1 MKLSRLQPG
10 HIWSSENGMTSLL
23 IFTLG
28 YLFVVCALSELS
40 FGDLVADL
48 MFSLIIVAGVL
59 TTFTQR
65 WVRVFAIGL
74 AVATLALTWQQQIH
88 LVESLAIL
96 NTILRVIFLGFLL
109 AVLFVQVFQAGA
121 VTAHRIRGAIV
132 IYLLLGGLWS
142 LLYHLVALTIPH
154 SFHLPGGLAVSDPQA
169 LGRVLTYFSFTTL
182 TTTGF
187 GDITPIRPLT
197 RTLAMFEA
205 LAGQLYLVITMARL
219 VSQAIVCRDEKIRN
233 KSRD

>member
-1 MKLSRLQPG
+1 MKLFRLHPG
-10 HIWSSENGMTSLL
+10 HFWSAESGMTSLL
-23 IFTLG
+23 IFSLA
-28 YLFVVCALSELS
+28 YLFVLCALGDFS

-48 MFSLIIVAGVL
+48 MFSLIIVAGVQ
-59 TTFTQR
+59 TTFKQR
-65 WVRVFAIGL
+65 WVQGLAIGL
-74 AVATLALTWQQQIH
+74 AVATLALTWQQEIH
-88 LVESLAIL
+88 PVESLAIL
-96 NTILRVIFLGFLL
+96 NTILRIIFLGFLL
-109 AVLFVQVFQAGA
+109 AVLVVQVFQAEA

-132 IYLLLGGLWS
+132 VYLLLGGMWG

-154 SFHLPGGLAVSDPQA
+154 SFRFPEGMDVSDPAA

-205 LAGQLYLVITMARL
+205 LTGQLYLVITLARL
-219 VSQAIVCRDEKIRN
+219 VSQAIMGQKANVQNNPK
-233 KSRD
+233 